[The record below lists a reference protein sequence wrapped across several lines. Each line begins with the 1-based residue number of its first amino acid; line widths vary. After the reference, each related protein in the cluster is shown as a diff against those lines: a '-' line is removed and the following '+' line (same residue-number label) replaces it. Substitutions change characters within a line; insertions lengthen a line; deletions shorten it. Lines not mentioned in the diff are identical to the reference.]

1 MYHENYPRSVQLQP
15 MDKFRM
21 VLVKHKHE
29 DPAVSKYFE
38 RVQVHNWKCKWLSGF
53 V

>member
-1 MYHENYPRSVQLQP
+1 MYHEHCPKVVLLQL
-15 MDKFRM
+15 MGKFKM
-21 VLVKHKHE
+21 TLVKHEHE